1 MALIQKLKSVIQNL
15 LVFLK
20 TIILLWKTSR
30 GTFLFILLVDT
41 SIGLTIPGKLWVWK
55 EFIDAAAEILSV
67 PSTSF
72 KKMFFWL
79 SIHFSLVL
87 FSSVLGRVSNF
98 VQNVFSSNLNKT
110 ITEKISEKTMEL
122 EMKDFDNS
130 ETYNQIQKSS
140 DQSLNRSISILQTT
154 VNFINNITTFIGIVG
169 ILIFLDTSIVLLCL
183 VSSIPMFYI
192 SIRIL
197 NKWFAVFNERF
208 EQNRF
213 VKHLK
218 TILITNHYIKE
229 LKLSSSDRYLTN
241 IILEIMDKYIN
252 EDKKIRKRFLFETSL
267 VDVID
272 NAIMY
277 FIKIL
282 VVIICLNSK
291 LTIGSLTMYVTAIDN
306 LKNTVS
312 NILTL
317 LSSAYENCLYM
328 QSIFQLLDTP
338 VEKKDNKREFPI
350 PFQRIE
356 FKSVSFCYPGT
367 EIYALKDINVV
378 LEANHA
384 YSLVGLNGSGK
395 TTFIK
400 LLLNLY
406 QPTEGEILVDGININ
421 EFNRSSLFE
430 NVTAVFQDFIQYP
443 FDVKTNIGI
452 GNLENIDNIDRI
464 ISAAISSGAN
474 DFIINL
480 PNQYDTKLKK
490 EWSGSVDLS
499 LGQWQKLAITR
510 ALMKPSAVLIL
521 DEPTA
526 SLDVIAEHEIFM
538 KFQEMRCS
546 RLCIMVTHR
555 FVNTRQVDNI
565 IVLESGKMI
574 EFGNHNEL
582 IQLKGVY
589 ARLYQ
594 MQANSYDNVNNSDF
608 REKVTI

>member
-1 MALIQKLKSVIQNL
+1 MIQKLKSVIQNL

-87 FSSVLGRVSNF
+87 FSSVLGKVSNF

-122 EMKDFDNS
+122 EMKDFDDS

-183 VSSIPMFYI
+183 VSSVPMFYI

-218 TILITNHYIKE
+218 TILITNQYIKE

-241 IILEIMDKYIN
+241 VILEIMDKYIN

-338 VEKKDNKREFPI
+338 VEKKDNKREFSI

-367 EIYALKDINVV
+367 EIYVLKDINVV

-443 FDVKTNIGI
+443 FDVKTNIGL
-452 GNLENIDNIDRI
+452 GNLKNVDNFDQI

-480 PNQYDTKLKK
+480 PDQYDTKLKR
-490 EWSGSVDLS
+490 EWTGSVDLS

-538 KFQEMRCS
+538 KFQEMKCS

-574 EFGNHNEL
+574 EFGNHNDL

-608 REKVTI
+608 HEKVTI